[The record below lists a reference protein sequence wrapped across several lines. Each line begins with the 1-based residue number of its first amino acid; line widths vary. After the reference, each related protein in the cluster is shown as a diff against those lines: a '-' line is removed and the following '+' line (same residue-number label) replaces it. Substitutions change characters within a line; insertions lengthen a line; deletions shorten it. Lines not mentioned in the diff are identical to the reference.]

1 MDYNKKKKR
10 KTKSVQDMYGI
21 GLETRTSPKPAG
33 KTTVSYSNYAY
44 NGPKQGIDTTL
55 GGIIFGVLLTIA
67 MTSACIYYF
76 VGADKAPYVYP
87 SNVVTIEGVLSDL
100 YASSSVSAGTDGM
113 GTATDLGA
121 VSALPGEQATVSD
134 PMAAAPAVP
143 SNYPEVTS
151 HAELLT
157 QIDTALSTGDT
168 AFVLTKL
175 LCKEG
180 TDTFTG
186 YSQNAVNAF
195 VSYMMANPDRRSA
208 FITSVAD
215 ANTYSK
221 ENEGVFYLAL
231 PKIAFMLKVAYADTT
246 MSVATF
252 DDVIVNGTDTVELA
266 PLLPMVYSI
275 KAANASWPQPLE
287 TTVDVTLTKPT
298 VDIKIGDWVD

>member
-1 MDYNKKKKR
+1 MDYSKKKKR

-44 NGPKQGIDTTL
+44 NGPKQGIDATL
-55 GGIIFGVLLTIA
+55 GGIIFSVLLVIA
-67 MTSACIYYF
+67 VVSACIYYF
-76 VGADKAPYVYP
+76 VGADQAPYAYP

-100 YASSSVSAGTDGM
+100 YASSATGM
-113 GTATDLGA
+113 GDVNGDTLNTGTASELASDT
-121 VSALPGEQATVSD
+121 STVSD
-134 PMAAAPAVP
+134 PLTTVPAVP
-143 SNYPEVTS
+143 SSYPEATS

-168 AFVLTKL
+168 AYVLTKL

-186 YSQNAVNAF
+186 YSQNTVNAF
-195 VSYMMANPDRRSA
+195 VSYMMANPDKRSA

-215 ANTYSK
+215 ANAYSK

-231 PKIAFMLKVAYADTT
+231 PKISFILKVAYADTT

-252 DDVIVNGTDTVELA
+252 DDVVVNGTDTVELA
-266 PLLPMVYSI
+266 PLLPMTYSI
-275 KAANASWPQPLE
+275 KAANATWPTPLE
-287 TTVDVTLTKPT
+287 TVVDVTLTKPT
-298 VDIKIGDWVD
+298 VDIKIGDWVE